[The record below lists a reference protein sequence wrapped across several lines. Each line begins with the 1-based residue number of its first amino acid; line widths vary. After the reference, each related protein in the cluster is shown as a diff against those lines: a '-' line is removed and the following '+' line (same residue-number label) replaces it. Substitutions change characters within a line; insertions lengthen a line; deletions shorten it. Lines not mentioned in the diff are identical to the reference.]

1 MPIIAV
7 SPAESAGFNESRL
20 GSDDNQSLPISTVS
34 ANSGHSRTKGSSR
47 RFILQISRHAPESP
61 LPEIRAAKK
70 NGARALA
77 ILCLVA

>member
-34 ANSGHSRTKGSSR
+34 ARSGDFADR
-47 RFILQISRHAPESP
+47 
-61 LPEIRAAKK
+61 
-70 NGARALA
+70 NN
-77 ILCLVA
+77 